1 MGNTENLQGIL
12 TVEGKYKFSF
22 FFLRWGYKRKSCGG
36 IHGWDHIWSWRKNC
50 EYLCLGTWMETNNEA
65 EWLSLYSGMYLVRK
79 INITKI
85 IVIGDLTK
93 LIHKMNNRSN
103 RGIIKSKII
112 YERIQHISEE
122 TKDSYILLSEA
133 IMQRRINWQI
143 KDLRL
148 EWGWPR

>member
-1 MGNTENLQGIL
+1 
-12 TVEGKYKFSF
+12 
-22 FFLRWGYKRKSCGG
+22 
-36 IHGWDHIWSWRKNC
+36 
-50 EYLCLGTWMETNNEA
+50 METNNEA

-112 YERIQHISEE
+112 YEHIQHISGE
-122 TKDSYILLSEA
+122 TQDSYIHIIRGNNAEVDKLTNQGFKIGMGMTKVNENLSN
-133 IMQRRINWQI
+133 IFYV
-143 KDLRL
+143 
-148 EWGWPR
+148 P

>member
-1 MGNTENLQGIL
+1 
-12 TVEGKYKFSF
+12 
-22 FFLRWGYKRKSCGG
+22 
-36 IHGWDHIWSWRKNC
+36 
-50 EYLCLGTWMETNNEA
+50 METNNEA

-112 YERIQHISEE
+112 YERIQHISRENQ
-122 TKDSYILLSEA
+122 DSYIQIIRGNNVEA
-133 IMQRRINWQI
+133 DKLTNQGFKIGMGMTKVNET
-143 KDLRL
+143 L
-148 EWGWPR
+148 